1 MCVRTEKLRDSGN
14 QPLSF
19 LVRQVVTSRCHG
31 SKVTGSQ
38 QTVAL
43 QIWRTKKNEKIEIHD
58 FPFMIAVK
66 YKAVVHAY
74 LASFDNA
81 NSRLCQ
87 ERLFRSGNFATMVT

>member
-1 MCVRTEKLRDSGN
+1 MAD
-14 QPLSF
+14 
-19 LVRQVVTSRCHG
+19 
-31 SKVTGSQ
+31 
-38 QTVAL
+38 
-43 QIWRTKKNEKIEIHD
+43 KKNEKIEIHD